1 MIAAGEMNVGLVMN
15 VLFAIVLASLS
26 ISQILPLIESF
37 SKATAAA
44 QKIFQTINRVPPID
58 SYSTEGLQPETIFGD
73 IEFENVSFVYPSRPE
88 GITLRYCVM
97 TISSGVEGCLIA
109 HSGGKVYRN
118 CRSLRIWKVNYHS
131 TNRKI
136 L

>member
-26 ISQILPLIESF
+26 ISRILPLIETF

-58 SYSTEGLQPETIFGD
+58 SFSTEGLKLETIVGD
-73 IEFENVSFVYPSRPE
+73 IKFENVSFVYPSRPE
-88 GITLRYCVM
+88 GIILRYVVI
-97 TISSGVEGCLIA
+97 TISCGVEGCRIA
-109 HSGGKVYRN
+109 HSGGKIYRN
-118 CRSLRIWKVNYHS
+118 CRGLRIWKVNYRT
-131 TNRKI
+131 TN
-136 L
+136 